1 MTMAEDRVFPDGLPE
16 AMSFSDFSKLLGVSR
31 PQAAK
36 IARSRPDM
44 LITYPSEQKQR
55 VKTDFY
61 LEIVGKQKK

>member
-16 AMSFSDFSKLLGVSR
+16 AMSFANFAKLLGVSR

-36 IARSRPDM
+36 IANSRPDM
-44 LITYPSEQKQR
+44 LITYPTESYPKVR
-55 VKTDFY
+55 TDFY